1 MKDIYIH
8 LSKDKSQSV
17 NLYDSASYIYMKQT
31 EFEWNVQKK
40 LKPFLMGICIMRFG
54 LPAIWTYNFVLSE
67 KITEKENLIFEIESP

>member
-1 MKDIYIH
+1 
-8 LSKDKSQSV
+8 
-17 NLYDSASYIYMKQT
+17 MKQT

-54 LPAIWTYNFVLSE
+54 LGVFLPSGLTILFCLK